1 MEFSSARK
9 VRETSAAVRDNITVN
24 LDWPERYASVL
35 MGVTIFT
42 SGVRNLIDRPFLNVI
57 KSAAGGYL
65 IYRGLTGHCPLYSSI
80 GKYNTTPLNVNI
92 RSSFSV
98 NRPRE
103 EVYRFWR
110 QLDNLPSFMRHLK
123 KVTVLSPKRS
133 HWEVRLP
140 GKVAKISW
148 DAEIVE
154 DQEGHMIG
162 WQSVPGA
169 MIHNAGKVEFRDMP
183 DGGGTLINVV
193 ISYTPPA
200 GGVGTAVGK
209 LLNPVFENMVR
220 KDVAY
225 LKTYMET
232 QGTLPDS
239 SLSEYMFN
247 HTEQQML

>member
-1 MEFSSARK
+1 MESGFTKKIRHQNS
-9 VRETSAAVRDNITVN
+9 TNRDNITVN

-42 SGVRNLIDRPFLNVI
+42 SGIRNLGANPFPGLV
-57 KSAAGGYL
+57 KSVAGGYL
-65 IYRGLTGHCPLYSSI
+65 MYRGVTGHCPLYSSI

-92 RSSFSV
+92 RHSFSV

-110 QLDNLPSFMRHLK
+110 QLDNLPAFMSHLK
-123 KVTVLSPKRS
+123 KVTVTGPRQS

-140 GKVAKISW
+140 GKVARLAW
-148 DAEIVE
+148 DAEIAE

-169 MIHNAGKVEFRDMP
+169 VIHNAGKVEFKDTP
-183 DGGGTLINVV
+183 DGAGTILDVV

-209 LLNPVFENMVR
+209 LLNPVFERMVR
-220 KDVAY
+220 RDLDN
-225 LKTYMET
+225 LKTYLEA
-232 QGTLPDS
+232 QGTQPDS
-239 SLSEYMFN
+239 SMAEYMLN